1 MKFNSLKLRVL
12 VWFGGVVALI
22 LILFSLSFRYFLNQS
37 INSNI
42 ETKLYHEAIE
52 NLAHYLRNDKNSDER
67 KNESVQII
75 ILKDGI
81 TVKQSS
87 EFDLKN
93 INKFLKSNKS
103 FYIFENDNDE
113 SINALLILTKD
124 NYKVLIYQKDI
135 DNRIENFEDTL
146 FILNSILL
154 IILIYT
160 ASRLIDKI
168 LLPIKK
174 ITKSARDISINNFSK
189 TISEQKEDDEIKEL
203 VDSFNNMVKRLKDG
217 VENLDRFNSDVSHE
231 LKTPLTVIKGEIEIT
246 LRKLREPQEYQKSM
260 QTIYREANQMQKIVE
275 DLLLLTRYS
284 KDNIK
289 DSFRVCSLDS
299 NLLAVVD
306 KFSSKLKEKEIALHL
321 EQIEPISINANES
334 LISSIFSNLID
345 NAIKYTPNGKNI
357 YISLFKKKE
366 IYFEIRDEGIGIS
379 EDSLSK
385 ITDRFYRVDESRNRS
400 VKGFGLGLSIVKNGA
415 ELHNAK
421 MKIESDENRGT
432 RVGVVF
438 ESIS

>member
-1 MKFNSLKLRVL
+1 LKFNSLKLRVL

>member
-22 LILFSLSFRYFLNQS
+22 LILFSISFRYFLNQS
-37 INSNI
+37 INNNI
-42 ETKLYHEAIE
+42 ETKLYHEATE
-52 NLAHYLRNDKNSDER
+52 NLAHHLRNDRNSDEQ
-67 KNESVQII
+67 KNKLIQTL
-75 ILKDGI
+75 ILKDGSI
-81 TVKQSS
+81 VKQSA
-87 EFDLKN
+87 EFDIKN
-93 INKFLKSNKS
+93 IKELLKSDKS
-103 FYIFENDNDE
+103 FYIFENENDE

-124 NYKVLIYQKDI
+124 KYKVLIYQKDI

-168 LLPIKK
+168 LLPIQK
-174 ITKSARDISINNFSK
+174 ITKNAKDISINNFSK

-203 VDSFNNMVKRLKDG
+203 VDSFNNMINRLKDG
-217 VENLDRFNSDVSHE
+217 VEKLDRFNSDVSHE

-275 DLLLLTRYS
+275 DLLLLTKYS
-284 KDNIK
+284 KDNIEH
-289 DSFRVCSLDS
+289 SFRACSLDS
-299 NLLAVVD
+299 NLLAVID
-306 KFSSKLKEKEIALHL
+306 KFGSKLKEKEIVLHL
-321 EQIEPISINANES
+321 ERIEPISIKANES

-357 YISLFKKKE
+357 YISLFKDKQ
-366 IYFEIRDEGIGIS
+366 IYFEIRDEGIGIPK
-379 EDSLSK
+379 DNLSK
-385 ITDRFYRVDESRNRS
+385 VTDRFYRADESRNRG
-400 VKGFGLGLSIVKNGA
+400 VKGFGLGLSIVKNSA

-432 RVGVVF
+432 IVVVVF

>member
-1 MKFNSLKLRVL
+1 LKFNSLKLRVL

-22 LILFSLSFRYFLNQS
+22 LILFSISFRYFLNQS
-37 INSNI
+37 INNNI
-42 ETKLYHEAIE
+42 ETKLYHEATE
-52 NLAHYLRNDKNSDER
+52 NLAHHLRNDRNSDEQ
-67 KNESVQII
+67 KNKLIQTL
-75 ILKDGI
+75 ILKDGSI
-81 TVKQSS
+81 VKQSA
-87 EFDLKN
+87 EFDIKN
-93 INKFLKSNKS
+93 IKELLKSDKS
-103 FYIFENDNDE
+103 FYIFENENDE

-124 NYKVLIYQKDI
+124 KYKVLIYQKDI

-168 LLPIKK
+168 LLPIQK
-174 ITKSARDISINNFSK
+174 ITKNAKDISINNFSK

-203 VDSFNNMVKRLKDG
+203 VDSFNNMINRLKDG
-217 VENLDRFNSDVSHE
+217 VEKLDRFNSDVSHE

-275 DLLLLTRYS
+275 DLLLLTKYS
-284 KDNIK
+284 KDNIEH
-289 DSFRVCSLDS
+289 SFRACSLDS
-299 NLLAVVD
+299 NLLAVID
-306 KFSSKLKEKEIALHL
+306 KFGSKLKEKEIVLHL
-321 EQIEPISINANES
+321 ERIEPISIKANES

-357 YISLFKKKE
+357 YISLFKDKQ
-366 IYFEIRDEGIGIS
+366 IYFEIRDEGIGIPK
-379 EDSLSK
+379 DNLSK
-385 ITDRFYRVDESRNRS
+385 VTDRFYRADESRNRG
-400 VKGFGLGLSIVKNGA
+400 VKGFGLGLSIVKNSA

-432 RVGVVF
+432 IVVVVF